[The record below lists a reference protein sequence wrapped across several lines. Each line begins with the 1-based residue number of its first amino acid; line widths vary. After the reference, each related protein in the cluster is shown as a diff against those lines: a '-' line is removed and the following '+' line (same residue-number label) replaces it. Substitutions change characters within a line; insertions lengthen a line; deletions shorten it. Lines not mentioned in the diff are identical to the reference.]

1 MMKSLFFLTALLF
14 LALPAQ
20 AATFIEGLEDVP
32 LMAGMKQLPN
42 DNISFGNEES
52 RLVETL
58 LTSNKAGFKKVAAF
72 YKSTLPQM
80 GWVYQG
86 TRNQTLVFEREGEVL
101 ELTKESD
108 KPLLVRLTVKSKI

>member
-1 MMKSLFFLTALLF
+1 MKRFYYIVTLLFFAF
-14 LALPAQ
+14 PVQ

-32 LMAGMKQLPN
+32 LMAGMKQLLN

-72 YKSTLPQM
+72 YTNTLPQM
-80 GWVYQG
+80 GWTYQG
-86 TRNQTLVFEREGEVL
+86 TRNQTLIFEREGEVL